1 MPNELKSYN
10 ESPDAKLL
18 NDLGSSAVNA
28 GIDAEIVADAVAD
41 AVLNKKFWI
50 LTHERAALR
59 TTEQR
64 LEWMRGSG
72 AATINLEGA
81 TQP

>member
-1 MPNELKSYN
+1 MAN
-10 ESPDAKLL
+10 
-18 NDLGSSAVNA
+18 
-28 GIDAEIVADAVAD
+28 AVAD